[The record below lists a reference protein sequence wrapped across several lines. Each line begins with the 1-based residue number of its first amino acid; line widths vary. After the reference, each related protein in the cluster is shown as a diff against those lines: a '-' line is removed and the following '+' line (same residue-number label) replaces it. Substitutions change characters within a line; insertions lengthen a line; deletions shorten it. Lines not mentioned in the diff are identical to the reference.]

1 MNTWIYLTSP
11 IERELYLPG
20 LVAGLAIALLCA
32 MLSVVVVLKRL
43 AFIGQ
48 GISHAAFG
56 GVGIAAI
63 LGLTATLSAAAPAG
77 GLWQFLVVTG
87 FCLFAAIGVG
97 WMSAKGKTQADTA
110 IGIVLVGS
118 MALGAVLLHR
128 ARTGIAWESFLF
140 GSIFESEW
148 TQAAAAWAIAAVS
161 LLAAWWWRRPLV
173 FWAFDEPSAR
183 AFGVRVGAMRLLM
196 MALLAVATVTA
207 MKLVGVVLATALLV
221 LPGAAALQIS
231 DRIGRVIGLSLAFVT
246 VGLLGGIVLSF
257 EANLPP
263 GPSVVIV
270 LCAVFAAAKGLGAI
284 KSRRLAPAA

>member
-1 MNTWIYLTSP
+1 MYLTSP
-11 IERELYLPG
+11 IERGLYLPG

-32 MLSVVVVLKRL
+32 MLSIVVVLKRL

-63 LGLTATLSAAAPAG
+63 LGLTATLSTAAPAG

-87 FCLFAAIGVG
+87 FCLSAAVGVG
-97 WMSAKGKTQADTA
+97 WMSAKGKTEADTA

-148 TQAAAAWAIAAVS
+148 RQAGAAWAIAAVS

-173 FWAFDEPSAR
+173 FWAFDESSAR

-221 LPGAAALQIS
+221 LPGASALQIS
-231 DRIGRVIGLSLAFVT
+231 DRIGRVIGL
-246 VGLLGGIVLSF
+246 LGGVVLSF

-270 LCAVFAAAKGLGAI
+270 LCIVFAAAKTVGAV
-284 KSRRLAPAA
+284 KARRTAPAA